1 MDPEINIHS
10 YIAGRAGLGWGGE
23 RHRENVYA
31 AYRGYVVVLALGDL
45 VVRRHFVRGLEGVA
59 QLFIIKGSYVSW
71 RFISPSVVE

>member
-1 MDPEINIHS
+1 MMDPEINIHS

-45 VVRRHFVRGLEGVA
+45 VTWRHSVRRPRGG
-59 QLFIIKGSYVSW
+59 
-71 RFISPSVVE
+71 RSVFYYQFMR